1 MNDSNSE
8 RVEMYLKTVA
18 ELGGEFEPVSIGR
31 VAERLGVTPASAAEM
46 MKRLGESDYIDHLP
60 YKGVTLT
67 EDGRR
72 LANSVIRRQRL
83 WECFL
88 VERLKLDWAEAYGMA
103 CDLEHATAPEVTEA
117 LASFLD
123 HPGQCP
129 HGNPIPDPDSP
140 SPSVRLTPL
149 SELHPGDSALIRAM
163 APESSD
169 VLAYLAERGMLPGRR
184 VEVVEVAPLEGPL
197 TLKVGW
203 AADEAPNDREVVLGK
218 ALAGLIMIEM
228 HECGESQ
235 VNYE

>member
-31 VAERLGVTPASAAEM
+31 VADRLGVTPASANEM
-46 MKRLGESDYIDHLP
+46 MRRLGESGYIDHLP

-67 EDGRR
+67 EGGRR

-88 VERLKLDWAEAYGMA
+88 VERLNLDWARAYELA

-117 LASFLD
+117 LATFLN
-123 HPGQCP
+123 HPARCP
-129 HGNPIPDPDSP
+129 HGNPIPDPASP
-140 SPSVRLTPL
+140 SPRVRLTPL
-149 SELHPGDSALIRAM
+149 AELHPGDSGCIQAM

-169 VLAYLAERGMLPGRR
+169 VLAYLAEKDLLPGRR

-197 TLKVGW
+197 TLKLGRSV
-203 AADEAPNDREVVLGK
+203 DEARGGREVVLGK
-218 ALAGLIMIEM
+218 ALAGLVVVEIS
-228 HECGESQ
+228 ECGESQ
-235 VNYE
+235 VDYE